1 MADAPEL
8 HPALEPLAFLVG
20 TWRGAGSG
28 RYPRIEDFE
37 YGEEVR
43 FWHYGRPVLA
53 YSQRTWAVSSGAPM
67 HTEMGY
73 WRPAGHGGVEVV
85 LAHAFGI
92 AEIQEGTVDG
102 ARIDLRS
109 RSLTSTTTANR
120 VEALTRTFTCEG
132 DVLHYQVHMAFG
144 ENELQPHLE
153 AKLERVPD

>member
-1 MADAPEL
+1 MQDAPPL
-8 HPALEPLAFLVG
+8 HHALEPLAFLVG

-28 RYPRIEDFE
+28 KYPRIDDFE

-53 YSQRTWAVSSGAPM
+53 YSQTTWSLASGAPM

-73 WRPAGHGGVEVV
+73 WRPAGEGAVEVV

-102 ARIDLRS
+102 TTIVLRS
-109 RSLTSTTTANR
+109 KSLTSSSTANR
-120 VEALTRTFTCEG
+120 VEALTRTFRCDG
-132 DVLHYQVHMAFG
+132 DTLRYDVQMAFG
-144 ENELQPHLE
+144 ANELQPHLE
-153 AKLERVPD
+153 AALERVAR

>member
-1 MADAPEL
+1 MTDATGL

-28 RYPRIEDFE
+28 RYPRIDDFE

-53 YSQRTWAVSSGAPM
+53 YSQRTWALSSEAPM

-73 WRPAGHGGVEVV
+73 WRPAGEGRVEVV

-92 AEIQEGTVDG
+92 AEVQEGAVDG
-102 ARIDLRS
+102 TRIELRS

-120 VEALTRTFTCEG
+120 VEALTRTFTCAG
-132 DVLHYQVHMAFG
+132 DELSYEVHMAFG

-153 AKLERVPD
+153 ARLERVAE